1 MSAWEKKR
9 NFAKDTIPIIL
20 IYIMNLKDILTRI
33 KDVLSRIAPDA
44 KAILFGSQARG
55 EARPDSDI
63 DVLILLPDYYEGKEF
78 TRQNI
83 NISDRLYLLSLE
95 LGVDISPLI
104 LLRKMFYARKTPF
117 TINVINEGIEL

>member
-1 MSAWEKKR
+1 
-9 NFAKDTIPIIL
+9 
-20 IYIMNLKDILTRI
+20 MNLKDILTRI

>member
-1 MSAWEKKR
+1 MSTWEKKR